1 METSHLNPKKKPSF
15 VETLSQLSNAKGE
28 FKLTMVFVVLLKLSF
43 TFVSYLLSIFYI
55 DIWELDDIT
64 AGALAALNILQILFI
79 PILGGVVD
87 FIGVKDSYIV
97 LSLSGIVMFLG
108 LAFIENIV
116 LHVILISSGLGC
128 IAILTYSAI
137 KKGVILSTDD
147 QTRPLGFSIYNSFL
161 YLSTVLFGLFYELVF
176 YLQGVTMDAFRTIFI
191 VIASLYLVA
200 LFLSAFYSKLNKPWR
215 SVQTTVTHTNPWQ
228 IVREVFNEKRFWRLA
243 VLLTLA
249 SIPMGTLYESGFV
262 LPIFMERELGD
273 SSLYGIFIAIFA
285 TLVIFFGPLLT
296 PLVRYLSLYDCVLVG
311 GSVIGIA
318 PFVFVLGTSYA
329 TIAVYIVI
337 TAMGG
342 AIFECRLIEY
352 NAWVAVPGK
361 EGMYITVIGLT
372 YSFIFIINGTIGGKL
387 LEVYC
392 PEDGE
397 RECWIMWFYI
407 GVTCLAGCGILFL
420 LKDWLDQPHYE
431 EEIDPYMTSSDMN

>member
-1 METSHLNPKKKPSF
+1 METSPLNPKKKPSF

-228 IVREVFNEKRFWRLA
+228 IVR
-243 VLLTLA
+243 T
-249 SIPMGTLYESGFV
+249 
-262 LPIFMERELGD
+262 
-273 SSLYGIFIAIFA
+273 
-285 TLVIFFGPLLT
+285 
-296 PLVRYLSLYDCVLVG
+296 
-311 GSVIGIA
+311 
-318 PFVFVLGTSYA
+318 
-329 TIAVYIVI
+329 
-337 TAMGG
+337 
-342 AIFECRLIEY
+342 
-352 NAWVAVPGK
+352 
-361 EGMYITVIGLT
+361 
-372 YSFIFIINGTIGGKL
+372 
-387 LEVYC
+387 
-392 PEDGE
+392 
-397 RECWIMWFYI
+397 
-407 GVTCLAGCGILFL
+407 
-420 LKDWLDQPHYE
+420 
-431 EEIDPYMTSSDMN
+431 